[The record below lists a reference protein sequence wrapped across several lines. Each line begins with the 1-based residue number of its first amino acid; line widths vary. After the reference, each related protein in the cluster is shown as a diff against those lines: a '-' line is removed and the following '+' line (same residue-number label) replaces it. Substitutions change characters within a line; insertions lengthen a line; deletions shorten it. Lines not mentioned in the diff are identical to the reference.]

1 MLQYWE
7 QVLLFGQINNNNL
20 NKLIPVDMA
29 NFPAVL
35 NHILGVVF
43 IIIVFALAYAYLK
56 PHQLHKRRLVST
68 LLLKISYLFYL
79 LVLLIVIYLSALVKG
94 GLETVFFGIEFF
106 AFLVVLF
113 VPTIGIFARK
123 LGQFSKKREGYNYF
137 FTIVNI
143 LSIVAILVMY
153 FI

>member
-1 MLQYWE
+1 
-7 QVLLFGQINNNNL
+7 
-20 NKLIPVDMA
+20 MA

-35 NHILGVVF
+35 NQILGVVF

-56 PHQLHKRRLVST
+56 PHELHKRRLVST
-68 LLLKISYLFYL
+68 LLLKVSYLTYL
-79 LVLLIVIYLSALVKG
+79 LVLLIVIYMAALVKG
-94 GLETVFFGIEFF
+94 GLEKVFMGIEFF

-137 FTIVNI
+137 FTIVNV
-143 LSIVAILVMY
+143 LSIIAILVMY

>member
-1 MLQYWE
+1 
-7 QVLLFGQINNNNL
+7 
-20 NKLIPVDMA
+20 MA
-29 NFPAVL
+29 NFPVVL

-68 LLLKISYLFYL
+68 LLLKLSYLFYL
-79 LVLLIVIYLSALVKG
+79 LVLLIVIYMSALVRG
-94 GLETVFFGIEFF
+94 GLEQVFMGIEFF
-106 AFLVVLF
+106 AFLIVLF

-137 FTIVNI
+137 FTIVNV
-143 LSIVAILVMY
+143 LSIIAILVMY

>member
-1 MLQYWE
+1 
-7 QVLLFGQINNNNL
+7 
-20 NKLIPVDMA
+20 MA

-35 NHILGVVF
+35 NHILGVIF

-56 PHQLHKRRLVST
+56 PHELHKKRLLST
-68 LLLKISYLFYL
+68 LLLKTSYLLYL
-79 LVLLIVIYLSALVKG
+79 LVLLIVIFLSALVKG
-94 GLETVFFGIEFF
+94 GLETVFYGIEFF

-137 FTIVNI
+137 FTVVNV

-153 FI
+153 FV

>member
-1 MLQYWE
+1 MICKI
-7 QVLLFGQINNNNL
+7 VFSDI
-20 NKLIPVDMA
+20 A
-29 NFPAVL
+29 NFNTIL
-35 NHILGVVF
+35 NHILGIVF
-43 IIIVFALAYAYLK
+43 IIIVFSLAYAYLK

-68 LLLKISYLFYL
+68 LLLKGSYLLYL
-79 LVLLIVIYLSALVKG
+79 LVLLVVIYFSALVNG
-94 GLETVFFGIEFF
+94 GLEKVFYGVEFF

-137 FTIVNI
+137 FTIVNF
-143 LSIVAILVMY
+143 LSIVSILVMY

>member
-1 MLQYWE
+1 
-7 QVLLFGQINNNNL
+7 
-20 NKLIPVDMA
+20 MA
-29 NFPAVL
+29 NFGEIF

-68 LLLKISYLFYL
+68 IFLKISYLTYL
-79 LVLLIVIYLSALVKG
+79 LILLVIIYFSALVRG
-94 GLETVFFGIEFF
+94 GLEEVFFGIEFF

-137 FTIVNI
+137 FSIVNVVSIIGI
-143 LSIVAILVMY
+143 LLMF

>member
-1 MLQYWE
+1 MVGIGIMILQP
-7 QVLLFGQINNNNL
+7 
-20 NKLIPVDMA
+20 KPVQMA
-29 NFPAVL
+29 NFTEIL

-68 LLLKISYLFYL
+68 LLLKLSYLFYL
-79 LVLLIVIYLSALVKG
+79 LVLLIVVYLSALVKG
-94 GLETVFFGIEFF
+94 GLEEVFYGIEFF

-113 VPTIGIFARK
+113 VPNIGIFARK
-123 LGQFSKKREGYNYF
+123 LGHFSKKREGYNYF

-143 LSIVAILVMY
+143 LSVIAILVM
-153 FI
+153 FFV

>member
-1 MLQYWE
+1 
-7 QVLLFGQINNNNL
+7 
-20 NKLIPVDMA
+20 MA
-29 NFPAVL
+29 NFSEIL

-56 PHQLHKRRLVST
+56 PHQLHKRRMLST
-68 LLLKISYLFYL
+68 LLLKTSYLLYLSVL
-79 LVLLIVIYLSALVKG
+79 LVVIYFSAFVKG
-94 GLETVFFGIEFF
+94 GLENVFFGVEFF

-137 FTIVNI
+137 FTIVNV
-143 LSIVAILVMY
+143 LLVVVLLTMY

>member
-1 MLQYWE
+1 MDNQEIVMRKFILA
-7 QVLLFGQINNNNL
+7 
-20 NKLIPVDMA
+20 DMA
-29 NFPAVL
+29 NFNEIL

-68 LLLKISYLFYL
+68 LLIKVSYLLYL
-79 LVLLIVIYLSALVKG
+79 LVLLIIIYLSALVNG
-94 GLETVFFGIEFF
+94 GLEKVFYGIEFF
-106 AFLVVLF
+106 AFLFVLF

-137 FTIVNI
+137 FSIVNVF
-143 LSIVAILVMY
+143 SIVAILIMY

>member
-1 MLQYWE
+1 
-7 QVLLFGQINNNNL
+7 
-20 NKLIPVDMA
+20 MA
-29 NFPAVL
+29 KFQEIL

-68 LLLKISYLFYL
+68 LLLKASYLFYL
-79 LVLLIVIYLSALVKG
+79 LVLLIIVYFSALVKG
-94 GLETVFFGIEFF
+94 GLEEVFYGIEFF

-113 VPTIGIFARK
+113 VPNIGILARK
-123 LGQFSKKREGYNYF
+123 LGHFAKKREGYNYF
-137 FTIVNI
+137 FTVVNI
-143 LSIVAILVMY
+143 LSVIAILVMF